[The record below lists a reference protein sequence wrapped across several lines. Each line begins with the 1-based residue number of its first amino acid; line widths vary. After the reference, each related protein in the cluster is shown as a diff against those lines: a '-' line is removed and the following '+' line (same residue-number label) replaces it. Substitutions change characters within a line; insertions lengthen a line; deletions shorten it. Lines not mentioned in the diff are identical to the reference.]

1 MAAERN
7 LYRNYRRLLVKFR
20 LPKAMLLCGS
30 MAFFMGCRQVPDTPE
45 LRLKLYGFPEGR
57 NLEQEYVF
65 AAASDSLLFA
75 NGNQLWKQ
83 EIFFAGNE
91 KLLERLQQNL
101 PVPENSAYLRLVRW
115 YKRAPADSRAE
126 PDSWKCTLHLESKE
140 YTFTGST
147 ATIKISG
154 AKKER
159 SVREELFIRSY
170 GHNRIRIVTLD

>member
-20 LPKAMLLCGS
+20 LPKAMFLCGS
-30 MAFFMGCRQVPDTPE
+30 MAFLMGCRQVPDAPE

-57 NLEQEYVF
+57 SLEQEYVF
-65 AAASDSLLFA
+65 GATSDSLLFA

-91 KLLERLQQNL
+91 KLLARLQQNL

-115 YKRAPADSRAE
+115 YKHAPADSRTE
-126 PDSWKCTLHLESKE
+126 PDSWKCTLHLESKT
-140 YTFTGST
+140 YGFTGSM
-147 ATIKISG
+147 ATIKVSIP
-154 AKKER
+154 KKG
-159 SVREELFIRSY
+159 STVREELFIRAY